1 MSRNKAVT
9 VPVSDLPAYFRS
21 EHDAN
26 LIALAIEAEAQH
38 TRDAANAE
46 GAVTP
51 ADKARVE
58 LVKTATLWDLRRAT
72 DGQLDLAAIRL
83 VAELEA
89 ERAS

>member
-1 MSRNKAVT
+1 
-9 VPVSDLPAYFRS
+9 
-21 EHDAN
+21 
-26 LIALAIEAEAQH
+26 
-38 TRDAANAE
+38 
-46 GAVTP
+46 VTP
-51 ADKARVE
+51 ADEARVE